1 MGVFDEA
8 YFGTKSVQ
16 RLDAEFKQTTNYIL
30 LKYIYVLR
38 SQMQLR
44 ELEDEIKI
52 SRDDRIQEKLTV
64 AAEVLK
70 KEEMAILKHLQEHDV
85 KTIEIMEEMQDYQGY
100 YHTKKGAVPIPEFF
114 FTADLYETK
123 FTGIYENY
131 KNALYNSF
139 LMELVEYKTIA
150 ESFNI

>member
-1 MGVFDEA
+1 MGVFDEVN
-8 YFGTKSVQ
+8 FGTKSVQ

-30 LKYIYVLR
+30 LKYIYVLK

-44 ELEDEIKI
+44 ELENEIKI
-52 SRDDRIQEKLTV
+52 SRDDRIQEKLTM
-64 AAEVLK
+64 AAEILN
-70 KEEMAILKHLQEHDV
+70 KEERAILKHLQEHDI

-100 YHTKKGAVPIPEFF
+100 YHTKKGTVPIPEFF

-139 LMELVEYKTIA
+139 LMELVEYKIIA